1 MSGHSKWSKIKRA
14 KGEQDAKRGKVFTRL
29 IREITTAA
37 RMGGSDPGSNPRLR
51 HGIELARAENMP
63 NDNVTKAIKR
73 GTGELEGVHYEEISY
88 EGYGPH
94 GVAIMVHC
102 LTDNRNRTVSEVR
115 FLFSKFNGSLAE
127 SGSVS
132 WMFKRKGVI
141 TIPRDQVEENKLM
154 ELVLDFDVDDVQSG
168 SDFYDVVTSPDAFDA
183 VCQKL
188 KSSGI
193 KWESAK
199 ITGIAENDI
208 PLKGDAAAS
217 VIRFLHSLEE
227 LEDVQEVVSNL
238 DVDEKDLEQIIAA
251 QSG

>member
-14 KGEQDAKRGKVFTRL
+14 KGAQDAKRGKIFTRL

-37 RMGGSDPGSNPRLR
+37 RMGGGDPSGNPRLR
-51 HGIELARAENMP
+51 HAIDEARAENMP
-63 NDNVTKAIKR
+63 SDNVTKAIKR
-73 GTGELEGVHYEEISY
+73 GTGELEGVSYEEVSY

-94 GVAIMVHC
+94 GVAVMVHC

-115 FLFSKFNGSLAE
+115 RLFTKFNGSMAE

-141 TIPRDQVEENKLM
+141 TIPRLQVEENKLM

-168 SDFYDVVTSPDAFDA
+168 EDFHEVYTSPDSFDA

-188 KSSGI
+188 KENNI
-193 KWESAK
+193 KLESAK
-199 ITGIAENDI
+199 ISNVSKNDLTLTGE
-208 PLKGDAAAS
+208 AAAS
-217 VIRFLHSLEE
+217 VIRLLDALEE
-227 LEDVQEVVSNL
+227 LDDVQEVVSNV
-238 DVDEKDLEQIIAA
+238 DVDEKELARLML
-251 QSG
+251 GT